1 MPAQPDNNATVKSYY
16 QQQEVYKTTNVTNS
30 AAAIV
35 SQQPPQQQLQT
46 TYYQPNPEA
55 GSGVKLNVEASV
67 YAARTGGAYQAEVN
81 SAGLKRIDHKVN
93 NVNIVSCNSWTRS
106 GVIDIKRAGLVAPA
120 KINFND

>member
-1 MPAQPDNNATVKSYY
+1 MPTQPDNNATVKSYY
-16 QQQEVYKTTNVTNS
+16 QQQEVYKTTN
-30 AAAIV
+30 V

-93 NVNIVSCNSWTRS
+93 NVNIVSCNSWTRT